1 MFSFSKY
8 CLTLSMIISKPFSAI
23 QFESNPLYSYISLFP
38 CSIASTFWKCL
49 SSSSHSMWMCPILF
63 LVSSSV
69 SLLLFSAWYGFEA
82 IKIGSLLYL
91 VQYSIFS
98 CPSAALCQSKVLI
111 VPWIDKVQCISQ
123 PLCTVRAI
131 VQGTIALLYLATS
144 LSSCDANFSNRF

>member
-91 VQYSIFS
+91 VQYSIFK
-98 CPSAALCQSKVLI
+98 L
-111 VPWIDKVQCISQ
+111 
-123 PLCTVRAI
+123 PLCCSLSI
-131 VQGTIALLYLATS
+131 QGTHCTLDWQGTMYLATS
-144 LSSCDANFSNRF
+144 LYSTGNCTRYNCPPVSRNLSVILWC